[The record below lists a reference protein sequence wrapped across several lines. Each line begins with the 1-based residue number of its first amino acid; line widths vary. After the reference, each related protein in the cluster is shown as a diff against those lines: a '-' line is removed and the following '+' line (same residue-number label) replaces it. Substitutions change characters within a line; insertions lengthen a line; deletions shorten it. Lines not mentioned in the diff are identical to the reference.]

1 MRKDPSA
8 PLRVTGG
15 VVLRFALDDWW
26 GSGVVLRCAQD
37 GTLPVILS
45 ASEESFVLTYKILRL
60 RLRSAQDDSKRYYA
74 TLRMTV

>member
-1 MRKDPSA
+1 VRKDPSA

-45 ASEESFVLTYKILRL
+45 VSEESFCISPL
-60 RLRSAQDDSKRYYA
+60 
-74 TLRMTV
+74 